1 MTTKIPISS
10 RIGIL
15 AILAMACLVFLP
27 SIDYHFTNWDDDI
40 HVTNNPAVHHLSLES
55 LAGLFR
61 PTAKYMYHPLTM
73 LTYNLDWKSGEGSPL
88 AFHATNI
95 LLHLLNILL
104 VFVFLR
110 KILSSEGA
118 ALFAAAVFALHPLQV
133 ESVAWISARKEL
145 LYAFFYLAALG
156 SYFQQEKKNGLLH
169 YIISLFF
176 FACALFS
183 KPTAVTL
190 PLVIVLAEFWRTKK
204 LGLKELYRVI
214 PFFIGALAFALFF
227 IRIQTEQA
235 PPPMKYYS
243 FVQQSLLVAYQLVFY
258 LWKAL
263 LPFKLSSCYAYPPLV
278 NNMLPWVYYAA
289 PVFIT
294 AIAAALW
301 LLKKKSAALSAGLI
315 FYVVTVSPV
324 LQLVPFNNASLV
336 ADRYIYLPIL
346 GIAFFFYQCAAF
358 IGSRISSFV
367 PDIHVPKEL
376 PAGLFILCLFVISVG
391 RISVW
396 HDSITLFNDVI
407 EKNDR
412 INIAYGD
419 RANAKVQAGDFSGAL
434 EDCNRLIEISPSNGK
449 AFYNM
454 GTAHSGLKLYRNAAD
469 DFSRSIALGYNVASV
484 YYNRGTACYH
494 LGSIDSA
501 LSDYRAAELRDPLF
515 ADAPYSIGYVM
526 LRDRRDP
533 AAALRCFDTVLS
545 INPDHVETLYQK
557 ASAEYELRWYGMAM
571 SDLAAAI
578 SRQPALQNDSLV
590 VRINASIDSVNS
602 AISKINDRLASAPG
616 SMNEYAQRSKLFLIL
631 GDSTRSMLDQK
642 TAALT
647 LQKGVRR

>member
-1 MTTKIPISS
+1 MKTTIPVST
-10 RIGIL
+10 RIGML
-15 AILAMACLVFLP
+15 AILAIACFVFLP
-27 SIDYHFTNWDDDI
+27 SINYHFTNWDDDI
-40 HVTNNPAVHHLSLES
+40 YVTNNPAIHQLSLES

-73 LTYNLDWKSGEGSPL
+73 VSYSLDWKSGEGSPL

-110 KILSSEGA
+110 KILASEGA
-118 ALFAAAVFALHPLQV
+118 VLFATAVFALHPLQV

-145 LYAFFYLAALG
+145 LYTFFYLAAL
-156 SYFQQEKKNGLLH
+156 SMYFQQEKKNRFL
-169 YIISLFF
+169 YYVISLFF
-176 FACALFS
+176 FACSLFS

-190 PLVIVLAEFWRTKK
+190 PMVIVLAEFWRTKK
-204 LGLKELYRVI
+204 LGIKEVYRI
-214 PFFIGALAFALFF
+214 LPFFIGALTFAFFF
-227 IRIQTEQA
+227 IRNQTEQA

-243 FVQQSLLVAYQLVFY
+243 FTQQFLLIAYQLVFY

-263 LPFKLSSCYAYPPLV
+263 LPFKLSSCYAYPQLM
-278 NNMLPWVYYAA
+278 NNMLPWVYYAT
-289 PVFIT
+289 PVFFA

-301 LLKKKSAALSAGLI
+301 LLKKKSATLSAGLI
-315 FYVVTVSPV
+315 FYVVTLSPV

-336 ADRYIYLPIL
+336 ADRYMYLPIL
-346 GIAFFFYQCAAF
+346 GIAFFFCQCAEF
-358 IGSRISSFV
+358 IESQLSSY
-367 PDIHVPKEL
+367 VPKIHIPKGL
-376 PAGLFILCLFVISVG
+376 PAGLFVLCLFVISVG

-396 HDSITLFNDVI
+396 QDSITLFNDVI

-419 RANAKVQAGDFSGAL
+419 RANAKILAGDFSGAL

-449 AFYNM
+449 AYYNM
-454 GTAHSGLKLYRNAAD
+454 GTAHSGLKLYRDAAD
-469 DFSRSIALGYNVASV
+469 DFSRSIDLGYTVASV

-501 LSDYRAAELRDPLF
+501 LSDYRATELRDPQF
-515 ADAPYSIGYVM
+515 ADAQYSIGYVM
-526 LRDRRDP
+526 LHDRKDP
-533 AAALRCFDTVLS
+533 AAALRCFESVLS
-545 INPDHVETLYQK
+545 VHPDHVEALYQK
-557 ASAEYELRWYGMAM
+557 ASAEYDLRSYGMAM

-590 VRINASIDSVNS
+590 ARINTSIDSVNT

-616 SMNEYAQRSKLFLIL
+616 SINEYVQRSRLFLML
-631 GDSTRSMLDQK
+631 GDSTRSILDLK
-642 TAALT
+642 TAALP
-647 LQKGVRR
+647 LQKKVLR